1 MILNLQHMLNRR
13 IAIFALAALL
23 LPLLAACGGAA
34 SLPLYQSDLVAKA
47 QEFNGKNVTVIGAYL
62 GRGNPQISVLALG
75 TSTLDNGLD
84 AQPFGELIW
93 LDGFP
98 EAQLKDRLH
107 QPGDAVYGFVSVSGV
122 FETGGAYG
130 PDGQYRYR
138 IAVSNAEPRE
148 QIRRNEVRI
157 ENRPLGEGKLTL
169 FELADDT
176 GARNGQQVTTR
187 GYYFWNGPL
196 AVLAEGVST
205 DTDGTN
211 PQPVGKQI
219 WMEGFPPDQSSKL
232 NLGPNNSFVWGLVE
246 VTGEFKSGGAFGK
259 DGAYKTFLQVA
270 PNGVTVVGQ

>member
-1 MILNLQHMLNRR
+1 MTLYLRHILRAR
-13 IAIFALAALL
+13 IAMLTLAVLI
-23 LPLLAACGGAA
+23 LPALAACGGAG
-34 SLPLYQSDLVAKA
+34 SGELYQSDLVAKA
-47 QEFNGKNVTVIGAYL
+47 QEFNGKNITVIGAYL
-62 GRGNPQISVLALG
+62 GRANPQTSVLALG

-122 FETGGAYG
+122 FEAGGSYG

-138 IAVSNAEPRE
+138 IAVSGAEPRE

-157 ENRPLGEGKLTL
+157 ENRPLGAGKLSL

-219 WMEGFPPDQSSKL
+219 WMEGFPPDQSAKL

-246 VTGEFKSGGAFGK
+246 VTGQFQSGGTFGK
-259 DGAYKTFLQVA
+259 DGAYTTFLQIA
-270 PNGVTVVGQ
+270 PNGVTVIGQ

>member
-1 MILNLQHMLNRR
+1 MIQTRAALL
-13 IAIFALAALL
+13 ALAALL
-23 LPLLAACGGAA
+23 LTVLTACAGLGDDT
-34 SLPLYQSDLVAKA
+34 LYQPDLVARA
-47 QEFNGKNVTVIGAYL
+47 QEFNGKTVTVDGAYL
-62 GRGNPQISVLALG
+62 GRGNPQLKVLAFG

-84 AQPFGELIW
+84 AQPVGEAIW

-98 EAQLKDRLH
+98 EDRLRERLH
-107 QPGDAVYGFVSVSGV
+107 QPGDAIYGFVRVTGR
-122 FETGGAYG
+122 FETGGGYG
-130 PDGQYRYR
+130 PEQQFRYR
-138 IAVSNAEPRE
+138 ITVADAEPRE
-148 QIRRNEVRI
+148 QIRRNEMRI
-157 ENRPLGEGKLTL
+157 SNTALGAGKLSL

-176 GARNGQQVTTR
+176 GARNGQKVTTQ

-259 DGAYKTFLQVA
+259 DGAYKTFLQVEQA
-270 PNGVTVVGQ
+270 SPIAK

>member
-1 MILNLQHMLNRR
+1 MYLRPINRTR
-13 IAIFALAALL
+13 AGLLPLAALL
-23 LPLLAACGGAA
+23 LALLTACAGVGGGD
-34 SLPLYQSDLVAKA
+34 SLYQPDLVARA
-47 QEFNGKNVTVIGAYL
+47 QEFNGKTVTVDGAYL
-62 GRGNPQISVLALG
+62 ARSNPSLNVLALG

-84 AQPFGELIW
+84 AQPLGEAIW

-98 EAQLKDRLH
+98 EDRIKERLH
-107 QPGDAVYGFVSVSGV
+107 QPGDAVYGFVRVTGR
-122 FETGGAYG
+122 FEAGGGYG
-130 PDGQYRYR
+130 PEKQFRYR
-138 IAVSNAEPRE
+138 IAVTDAEPRE

-157 ENRPLGEGKLTL
+157 TNKPLGEGKVSL
-169 FELADDT
+169 FDLADDT
-176 GARNGQQVTTR
+176 GARNGQKVTTQ

-246 VTGEFKSGGAFGK
+246 VTGSFKSGGAFGK
-259 DGAYKTFLQVA
+259 DGAYKTFLQA
-270 PNGVTVVGQ
+270 EQASPLGK

>member
-1 MILNLQHMLNRR
+1 MLRAR
-13 IAIFALAALL
+13 IAVLALAALI

-34 SLPLYQSDLVAKA
+34 GGELYQSDLVAKA
-47 QEFNGKNVTVIGAYL
+47 QEFNGKSITVIGAYL
-62 GRGNPQISVLALG
+62 GRANPQTSVLALG

-98 EAQLKDRLH
+98 EAQLKERLH

-122 FETGGAYG
+122 FESGGSYG
-130 PDGQYRYR
+130 PEGKYRYR
-138 IAVSNAEPRE
+138 IAVSGAEPRE

-176 GARNGQQVTTR
+176 GARNGQQVTTQ

-259 DGAYKTFLQVA
+259 DGAYKTFMQVA
-270 PNGVTVVGQ
+270 PNGVTVVGK